1 MVVVREGGWCGWWL
15 WWKLDGAIGGGGE
28 GVAGFREGRERGSE
42 KVEGVVGGRRKR
54 SLFIERE
61 MIRRVVWIEKKGF
74 AKLRKYHAT

>member
-1 MVVVREGGWCGWWL
+1 
-15 WWKLDGAIGGGGE
+15 LDGAIGGGGE

-61 MIRRVVWIEKKGF
+61 MIRRVV
-74 AKLRKYHAT
+74 